1 MKTVGIISIVLFVI
15 SISTF
20 ASAYLLVKPSMTD
33 DKTQEKC
40 ESVNENLKVG
50 DECHIFKDGTCLKGK
65 VKSDG
70 SCDHAGNPTA
80 LILMTSSGI
89 LFIAG
94 DCIFN
99 FKFYRKEKK
108 IIC

>member
-50 DECHIFKDGTCLKGK
+50 DVVCSKAVFSALPYERYDYGT
-65 VKSDG
+65 SQFFD
-70 SCDHAGNPTA
+70 A
-80 LILMTSSGI
+80 
-89 LFIAG
+89 
-94 DCIFN
+94 
-99 FKFYRKEKK
+99 YRK
-108 IIC
+108 

>member
-65 VKSDG
+65 VNSDG
-70 SCDHAGNPTA
+70 SCEHAGNPTA

-89 LFIAG
+89 LFIAA
-94 DCIFN
+94 IVFLILN
-99 FKFYRKEKK
+99 FTGKK
-108 IIC
+108 KK